1 MKTIKTIIA
10 IIFLSITIT
19 SCSDEDNNPII
30 VDENPLAEYNLVT
43 KVEANNHSIEIYSEQ
58 KDFTIGFN
66 QLFIRIKDNEL
77 DTYINNA
84 SIQWKPVMHMTE
96 MMHSCPKSVVS
107 NTEDA
112 SVYTGY
118 VVFQMPGNTEEY
130 WDLELEYT
138 VDGQM
143 YNTIEKIDVKAPTDG
158 KRRVSSF
165 VGEDDTRYVMAM
177 MPLQPEI
184 AVNDFE
190 IMVFKMENMMTFP
203 VVENYTIGLD
213 PRMPGMGNHGS
224 PNNEDLVFD
233 AAIQL
238 YKGKLS
244 LTMSGYWKLNL
255 ILMDETDSVIK
266 GEVVT
271 PDNESSSLFFE
282 IEF

>member
-10 IIFLSITIT
+10 VILLSISIT
-19 SCSDEDNNPII
+19 SCSEEDKDPII
-30 VDENPLAEYNLVT
+30 IDENPLAEYNLVT
-43 KVEANNHSIEIYSEQ
+43 NVDANNHSIEIYSEQ

-66 QLFIRIKDNEL
+66 QLFIRIKDNDM
-77 DTYINNA
+77 DTYISNA

-96 MMHSCPKSVVS
+96 MMHSCPKSDVTK
-107 NTEDA
+107 TENA
-112 SVYTGY
+112 TVYTGY
-118 VVFQMPGNTEEY
+118 VVFQMPGNSEEY

-138 VDGQM
+138 ANGQV
-143 YNTIEKIDVKAPTDG
+143 YNAIEKINVKAPLDG
-158 KRRVSSF
+158 KRRVNSF
-165 VGEDDTRYVMAM
+165 VGEDDSRYVMAM
-177 MPLQPEI
+177 MPFQPEI

-190 IMVFKMENMMTFP
+190 IMVFKMENMMNFP
-203 VVENYTIGLD
+203 VVKNHKIVLD

-233 AAIQL
+233 VGSGL

-255 ILMDETDSVIK
+255 ILVDENAAIIK
-266 GEVVT
+266 GET
-271 PDNESSSLFFE
+271 ITSDNESSSLFFE